1 MSLDIG
7 LLKKHIAMEAVKG
20 ILILFLGLLSCSRS
34 TPDPDFDGDAKATL
48 NEQTWGGFSAT
59 WKNPTD
65 SCGVNAI
72 NLSIQNK
79 LPYPKARLQAS
90 TNCVGYCGDQSL
102 TFIRIPLAVGVYT
115 LSTPQPCR
123 VGANQVGVSFVTLI
137 GGDVVR
143 DQYQLDVTKPATIK
157 ISRYDP
163 QVGEIEGTF
172 DVRLV
177 RDKSRQ
183 VASDA
188 ADIVNFTKGT
198 FKAKLP

>member
-1 MSLDIG
+1 MKIIKG
-7 LLKKHIAMEAVKG
+7 L
-20 ILILFLGLLSCSRS
+20 LILFVGLLGCSKS
-34 TPDPDFDGDAKATL
+34 TPAPDHNEDAKATL
-48 NEQTWGGFSAT
+48 NKQTWGGFSAT
-59 WKNPTD
+59 WKNPSD
-65 SCGVNAI
+65 SCGVDAI
-72 NLSIQNK
+72 NLTIQNK
-79 LPYPKARLQAS
+79 LPYPKARLQAA

-123 VGANQVGVSFVTLI
+123 SNTNQVGVSFTTLI

-143 DQYQLDVTKPATIK
+143 DQYQLDVTQPATIK

-163 QVGEIEGTF
+163 QAGELEGTF

-183 VASDA
+183 VTSDA
-188 ADIVNFTKGT
+188 ADILTFTNGT